1 MGRDNMSNLRMEII
15 DYIEESDMDDKMK
28 RFFTGAVIYEWE
40 HPDKPHFRNEYNDL
54 IEKLVGEE

>member
-1 MGRDNMSNLRMEII
+1 MSNLRMEII

-28 RFFTGAVIYEWE
+28 RFFTDAVIYEWE
-40 HPDKPHFRNEYNDL
+40 HPDKSHFRNEYKDL